1 MRKIRRKWLSIL
13 LTLAMLVGLMVPFAG
28 SAVADEDTVYG
39 IYSGAYKYVST
50 GDDKS
55 AGRAVVEEKEDKWGT
70 DEIYVKLTLPEGV
83 EYTEKAT
90 SGTVGQYVYY
100 GTGTTTNAINSNWF
114 VDSDS
119 NMVQVKLPYNDA
131 NRVTTGAE
139 KVEFIFNRA
148 GLSTLKIASDVSGDI
163 KATIEIMAVSG
174 DDIKWVESRDITI
187 AKVTPSE
194 VTVTAGSPKAVEAG
208 SERYGA
214 KITIAEAQPYALV
227 ESGSGKEVKIRLQ
240 IETGDV
246 TFNSKQV
253 DGTSGNY
260 TNIKGTYINITNAQ
274 LVDNDLLEV
283 TVSCSPHALPGK
295 VEITPVL
302 DVPPSV
308 EGDIVITVYK
318 ESGTSELKETTVT
331 VATLSEVSANIKDVK
346 DNTGTVYAGQKKV
359 LDASFKVE
367 ATEGSEMQPKKIIV
381 FELASGKFYDNNGS
395 AEGIGIEVTGN
406 ASFKGLYNDDKAAW
420 FELTDSATSIKFA
433 KFPVKVAADAEEGD
447 IVLKVS
453 GTAGVSGEVVIGK
466 IRKAFTVTADQPV
479 LRMNATGQAAGDIVI
494 TEAAAGAIP
503 GGTSDAPVDLYVEL
517 PEGVSFSG
525 TPSVK
530 VTSGN
535 ISLGSASVE
544 DGRLV
549 IPVTGKSGIA
559 STIKISNIKYN
570 VGRLAIE
577 GDVEVK
583 ISGEKGDNAWQDD
596 KVLATVV
603 NATIVSATK
612 RNAVFTIGSSV
623 YTVNGVEYTMDVAPY
638 IKDGRT
644 YVPVRYAA
652 YALGVDPD
660 NVLWNEATR
669 TVTLLKGTS
678 AVQMVISSDEL
689 KLSNG
694 ITINMGV
701 APEIVSGRTM
711 LPFRFIAQAF
721 GASVSWDEASQ
732 TVTMDL
738 Q

>member
-1 MRKIRRKWLSIL
+1 MRKIRRKWLSVL

-100 GTGTTTNAINSNWF
+100 GTGTTTDAINSNWF

-119 NMVQVKLPYNDA
+119 NMVQVKLPSTRD
-131 NRVTTGAE
+131 GSIDE

-208 SERYGA
+208 SEKYGA

-227 ESGSGKEVKIRLQ
+227 ESGKEVKIRLQ

-246 TFNSKQV
+246 TFNSKQD

-274 LVDNDLLEV
+274 LVENDLLEV

-367 ATEGSEMQPKKIIV
+367 ATEGSEMQAKKIIV
-381 FELASGKFYDNNGS
+381 FELASGKFYDSNGS

-420 FELTDSATSIKFA
+420 FELTDAATSIKFA

-479 LRMNATGQAAGDIVI
+479 LRMNAMGQAAGDIVI

-503 GGTSDAPVDLYVEL
+503 GGTSGAPVDLYVEL

-612 RNAVFTIGSSV
+612 RNAVFTIGSNT
-623 YTVNGVEYTMDVAPY
+623 YTVNGVEYTMDVAAY
-638 IKDGRT
+638 EKNGRT
-644 YVPVRYAA
+644 YLPVRYVA

-660 NVLWNEATR
+660 NVYWDGATK
-669 TVTLLKGTS
+669 TVTLLKGMN
-678 AVQMVISSDEL
+678 AVQLTIGSKAL
-689 KLSNG
+689 KING
-694 ITINMGV
+694 ATVTMDV
-701 APEIVSGRTM
+701 APELESGRTM

-721 GASVSWDEASQ
+721 GASVSYDEATK
-732 TVTMDL
+732 TVMMNL
-738 Q
+738 E